1 MKLNEALE
9 ILKSNQYL
17 IEKTST
23 EKYTDEDDL
32 KNAGIIAESVFDG
45 IYSSDTF
52 EAIFNMSDESF
63 IEFIKLCKQI
73 RKEKKNYKP
82 EYAYTFIA
90 NSELGEKFVKMV
102 RMYR

>member
-1 MKLNEALE
+1 MNLNEALE

-32 KNAGIIAESVFDG
+32 KNAGIINAGIIAESVFDG

-63 IEFIKLCKQI
+63 TEFIKLCKQI
-73 RKEKKNYKP
+73 RK
-82 EYAYTFIA
+82 
-90 NSELGEKFVKMV
+90 
-102 RMYR
+102 